1 MTKLIEITGKAIAG
15 EWGEDDLTGNGI
27 PVLRT
32 TNFTNSG
39 VINYDNIVTR
49 TIKKKNIK
57 DKLLKYGDIIIEKSG
72 GSDTQ
77 PVGRVVFFEGEEE
90 RYLFNNF
97 TGLLR
102 VKDRELWNP
111 KYVFYSLFSNYYMGK
126 TLQFENRTTGL
137 HNLQTDSYVSSTEIV
152 CRGIKEQNKIV
163 DDLDKVIQLIGLC
176 NVQLENLNVIVKS
189 RFIEMFGNPVVNP
202 KGLKKVLLADLSE
215 LITKGASPNWQG
227 FVYTDDNTQT
237 LFVTSENVREGFL
250 DLTTP
255 KYIED
260 GFNEKQK
267 RSLLR
272 KGDFLIN
279 IVGASIG
286 RAAQYNFLNKANINQ
301 AVALVRVKPNT
312 IRDNYLLYYLNSEK
326 AQRMYN
332 AMKSD
337 TGRANLSLQDI
348 ANLEIL
354 LPSIGEQDE
363 FDLFMQQVD
372 KSKLAVQKSLNDLET
387 LKKSLMQQYF
397 G

>member
-39 VINYDNIVTR
+39 VINYDNVVTR
-49 TIKKKNIK
+49 TIKKKNIR
-57 DKLLKYGDIIIEKSG
+57 DKLLKHGDIIIEKSG

-77 PVGRVVFFEGEEE
+77 PVGRVVFFEEEEE

-111 KYVFYSLFSNYYMGK
+111 KYIFYSLFSNYHMGK

-189 RFIEMFGNPVVNP
+189 RYCEHICREVV
-202 KGLKKVLLADLSE
+202 A
-215 LITKGASPNWQG
+215 
-227 FVYTDDNTQT
+227 
-237 LFVTSENVREGFL
+237 
-250 DLTTP
+250 
-255 KYIED
+255 
-260 GFNEKQK
+260 
-267 RSLLR
+267 
-272 KGDFLIN
+272 
-279 IVGASIG
+279 
-286 RAAQYNFLNKANINQ
+286 
-301 AVALVRVKPNT
+301 
-312 IRDNYLLYYLNSEK
+312 
-326 AQRMYN
+326 
-332 AMKSD
+332 
-337 TGRANLSLQDI
+337 
-348 ANLEIL
+348 
-354 LPSIGEQDE
+354 
-363 FDLFMQQVD
+363 
-372 KSKLAVQKSLNDLET
+372 
-387 LKKSLMQQYF
+387 
-397 G
+397 

>member
-1 MTKLIEITGKAIAG
+1 MMEKIKLSEVCEVVTGSTPKSNVQEFWNGNLKWLTPAELDDNSFIVYDTERKIT
-15 EWGEDDLTGNGI
+15 
-27 PVLRT
+27 
-32 TNFTNSG
+32 
-39 VINYDNIVTR
+39 
-49 TIKKKNIK
+49 
-57 DKLLKYGDIIIEKSG
+57 
-72 GSDTQ
+72 
-77 PVGRVVFFEGEEE
+77 FEGAKA
-90 RYLFNNF
+90 
-97 TGLLR
+97 TGLKPFPAGTVILSSR
-102 VKDRELWNP
+102 APIGKVAVSGCEMYCNQGFKNLICGSRIHNIYLYWFLKSKTEFLNSLGRGATFKEISKPIVENIDIPLPR
-111 KYVFYSLFSNYYMGK
+111 YSQQESIAE
-126 TLQFENRTTGL
+126 QF
-137 HNLQTDSYVSSTEIV
+137 
-152 CRGIKEQNKIV
+152 NKIQKLV
-163 DDLDKVIQLIGLC
+163 ALYMEQHAL
-176 NVQLENLNVIVKS
+176 LETLVKS
-189 RFIEMFGNPVVNP
+189 RFIEMFGDPVVNP

-227 FVYTDDNTQT
+227 FGYTDDNTQT

-286 RAAQYNFLNKANINQ
+286 RAAQYNSLNKANINQ
-301 AVALVRVKPNT
+301 AVALVRVKPNI

-372 KSKLAVQKSLNDLET
+372 KSKLAVQQSLNELET

>member
-1 MTKLIEITGKAIAG
+1 MKNVVKLGDVCKIVTGSTPKSNVQEFWNGNLKWLTPAELDENSFIVYDTERKITFDGAKATGLKPFPAGTVILSSRAPIGKVAVSGCEMYCNQGFKNLICGSRIHNIYLYWFLKSKTEFLNSLGRGATFKEISKPIVENIDIPLPSYSQQESIAEQFNEIQKLIVLYMEQHALLEI
-15 EWGEDDLTGNGI
+15 L
-27 PVLRT
+27 
-32 TNFTNSG
+32 
-39 VINYDNIVTR
+39 
-49 TIKKKNIK
+49 
-57 DKLLKYGDIIIEKSG
+57 
-72 GSDTQ
+72 
-77 PVGRVVFFEGEEE
+77 
-90 RYLFNNF
+90 
-97 TGLLR
+97 
-102 VKDRELWNP
+102 
-111 KYVFYSLFSNYYMGK
+111 
-126 TLQFENRTTGL
+126 
-137 HNLQTDSYVSSTEIV
+137 
-152 CRGIKEQNKIV
+152 
-163 DDLDKVIQLIGLC
+163 
-176 NVQLENLNVIVKS
+176 VKS

-372 KSKLAVQKSLNDLET
+372 KSKFDGSNLKFIHLNWLKEKFCRNILA
-387 LKKSLMQQYF
+387 
-397 G
+397 

>member
-1 MTKLIEITGKAIAG
+1 MSIVKGIAYKKYKLSQVF
-15 EWGEDDLTGNGI
+15 DL
-27 PVLRT
+27 
-32 TNFTNSG
+32 
-39 VINYDNIVTR
+39 
-49 TIKKKNIK
+49 
-57 DKLLKYGDIIIEKSG
+57 
-72 GSDTQ
+72 Q
-77 PVGRVVFFEGEEE
+77 
-90 RYLFNNF
+90 
-97 TGLLR
+97 
-102 VKDRELWNP
+102 
-111 KYVFYSLFSNYYMGK
+111 MGK
-126 TLQFENRTTGL
+126 TPSRNNPQYWEGCNKWLSISDLDG
-137 HNLQTDSYVSSTEIV
+137 
-152 CRGIKEQNKIV
+152 GKIV
-163 DDLDKVIQLIGLC
+163 TKTREAITNLALQDTNIKKVPQGTVVMSFKLSIGKTAITGEDMYTNEAIMAFHIKDGYEVDTDFLYHWCKSNNWLDTTNKAVMGLTLNKATMMDKEIKLPDISKQKEIAVRLNKVDDALVVGRK
-176 NVQLENLNVIVKS
+176 QLEMMDLLVKS

-387 LKKSLMQQYF
+387 LKNSLMQQYF